1 MRLDVGPLYEDAPEC
16 LLGPGSAF
24 AISSQNAE
32 ILVAQAWFPG
42 ISVAGNTLN
51 PSQQP
56 RHSLMDQLVTRN
68 GDARH
73 SLARCVHFREAG
85 KTAEPMLPFAPIQTG
100 ISFWGALLVLGLA
113 STALASGLPAPTTMS
128 VDPPAASLALE
139 RYLAGAANSA
149 PWSEPNAV
157 LLEIDASLPGLAERG
172 NLRAI
177 RQWPEVQTPDYRVI
191 RIEGDA
197 MVKQRVIAGYLTA
210 EKEAAARPPSSVAL
224 TLANYK
230 FRYLASSGGTPH
242 YAFKITPRHK
252 RTGLIKGELWIDG
265 ATGLAVHEAGY
276 LVNRPS
282 IFIRRLK
289 ITRDVS
295 LRDGAPYLRTTH
307 LDIDVRFVGRAELA
321 IIESPCVHPIST
333 VIATQESIPAKGQNN
348 ECTDSGR

>member
-1 MRLDVGPLYEDAPEC
+1 
-16 LLGPGSAF
+16 
-24 AISSQNAE
+24 
-32 ILVAQAWFPG
+32 
-42 ISVAGNTLN
+42 
-51 PSQQP
+51 
-56 RHSLMDQLVTRN
+56 
-68 GDARH
+68 
-73 SLARCVHFREAG
+73 
-85 KTAEPMLPFAPIQTG
+85 
-100 ISFWGALLVLGLA
+100 
-113 STALASGLPAPTTMS
+113 
-128 VDPPAASLALE
+128 
-139 RYLAGAANSA
+139 
-149 PWSEPNAV
+149 
-157 LLEIDASLPGLAERG
+157 
-172 NLRAI
+172 
-177 RQWPEVQTPDYRVI
+177 VI

-242 YAFKITPRHK
+242 YAFKITPRYK

-276 LVNRPS
+276 LVKRPS